1 VLFLISN
8 SVIFDEADT
17 IISACLTLLFH
28 MKHKVE
34 GITEVEMHL
43 NLL

>member
-1 VLFLISN
+1 VPFLNSN

-17 IISACLTLLFH
+17 LISACLALLFLV
-28 MKHKVE
+28 KHKVK